1 MSTTIVFVIL
11 SICTTLN
18 GSTALVKYIGRNPAV
33 ETMIIQPPKE
43 WLPGDTIEI
52 TTTEYIYDSLTVI
65 RQDTTIIRWVE

>member
-18 GSTALVKYIGRNPAV
+18 GSTALVKYIGRKPTV

-52 TTTEYIYDSLTVI
+52 TTSQYMDGKQTVI
-65 RQDTTIIRWVE
+65 KQDTTIIRWVK